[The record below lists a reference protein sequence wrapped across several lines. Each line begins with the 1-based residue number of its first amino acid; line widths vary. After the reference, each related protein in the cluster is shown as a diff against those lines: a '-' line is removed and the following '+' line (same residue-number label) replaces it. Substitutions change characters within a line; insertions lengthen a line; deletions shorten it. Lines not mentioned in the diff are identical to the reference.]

1 MFIIIKAKQ
10 ANNESGD
17 EMTDNDEYEEKGF
30 TRTVTV
36 RNVSLDIDIEIAEQ
50 ARAAGKSKGDF
61 LREFLAAS
69 FGDLIGN
76 FMRSNGLVALM
87 DRDVAT
93 MMNAALA
100 DYWYDAAQT
109 LAENRAW
116 RRLLGIHKEEDLQRI
131 MRDGVPLL
139 EIRAKQLAGVTHI
152 PNGSSLAF
160 ALFAEASRRDPSTLL
175 QIHRTLFF
183 LQKEADFLDMID
195 EMRAAQRLPPT
206 DRNPE
211 G

>member
-1 MFIIIKAKQ
+1 MSES
-10 ANNESGD
+10 NE
-17 EMTDNDEYEEKGF
+17 NDEKGLI
-30 TRTVTV
+30 RTLTV
-36 RNVSLDIDIEIAEQ
+36 RNVPLAIDIEITEQ
-50 ARAAGKSKGDF
+50 ASAAGKSKGDF

-87 DRDVAT
+87 DRDVAK
-93 MMNAALA
+93 MMNARLA

-116 RRLLGIHKEEDLQRI
+116 CRLLGIHKEEDLQRI

-139 EIRAKQLAGVTHI
+139 EVRARQLADVTHI

-160 ALFAEASRRDPSTLL
+160 ALFAEASRRDLNTLL
-175 QIHRTLFF
+175 QVHQRLFF
-183 LQKEADFLDMID
+183 LQKEDDFLNMID
-195 EMRAAQRLPPT
+195 EMRAAQRLPPIIKQ
-206 DRNPE
+206 PPVS
-211 G
+211 